1 MDAYKSSGF
10 LLLQSDERRE
20 KKRGW
25 GGGESGLETGLL
37 YRVGGLGC
45 G

>member
-10 LLLQSDERRE
+10 LLVQSDERKE
-20 KKRGW
+20 KRGCV
-25 GGGESGLETGLL
+25 GGSGLETGPL

>member
-10 LLLQSDERRE
+10 LLLQSDERKE
-20 KKRGW
+20 KGLR
-25 GGGESGLETGLL
+25 GGGSGLETGLL

>member
-1 MDAYKSSGF
+1 MLTKALAFFYC
-10 LLLQSDERRE
+10 RVMRE
-20 KKRGW
+20 KKRGCV
-25 GGGESGLETGLL
+25 GGSGLETGLL

>member
-10 LLLQSDERRE
+10 LLLQSDERKE
-20 KKRGW
+20 KGLR
-25 GGGESGLETGLL
+25 GGGGGFGLETGLL